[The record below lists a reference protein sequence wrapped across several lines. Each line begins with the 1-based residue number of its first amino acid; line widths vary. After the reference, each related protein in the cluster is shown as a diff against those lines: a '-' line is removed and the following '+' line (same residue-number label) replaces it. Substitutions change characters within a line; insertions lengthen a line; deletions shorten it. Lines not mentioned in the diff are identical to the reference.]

1 MLICKVTTIKVNF
14 RFYKQCSQAETRL
27 ISERAIFP
35 QNADITFLALI
46 YLNTLEKISW
56 QNYVRFMMKWNL
68 KRTPQPAQNLF
79 KFLNY
84 IQHDFIQQH
93 AEFSKD
99 QISMFKSYVNNC
111 FILKYCR
118 IYKRRQIFLFL

>member
-1 MLICKVTTIKVNF
+1 MELKTYTPAGPKSV
-14 RFYKQCSQAETRL
+14 
-27 ISERAIFP
+27 
-35 QNADITFLALI
+35 
-46 YLNTLEKISW
+46 LEKI
-56 QNYVRFMMKWNL
+56 K
-68 KRTPQPAQNLF
+68 F